1 MKQEQIHDA
10 LNLLDDDLIEA
21 VDALRGNEGLND
33 NSFREQSFAKNKEK
47 RNMPWIKYMS
57 VAASFCLVFLGAFAL
72 QQFKEHFSDNDKVDS
87 IGNTYGNDEDL
98 DGMTNSDGLTGGPG
112 HGLDGE
118 IAEGDVNGNDDGATT
133 DFPDDGAT
141 DIGVNIGE
149 VPSVLVRIDTWQ
161 EDGFAGVVAGI
172 VDTDVF
178 SVGADIRVFFN
189 EDISVGIK
197 TNDGMRFEKGAPD
210 KADFPVG
217 SIVRVQFVKR
227 EQTTEDT
234 DNTKHAGTI
243 FAELIAMPD
252 ESVE

>member
-21 VDALRGNEGLND
+21 VDALRGNEELND
-33 NSFREQSFAKNKEK
+33 NSFREKSFEKNKEK
-47 RNMPWIKYMS
+47 RNIPWLKYMS
-57 VAASFCLVFLGAFAL
+57 IAACLCVVILGAFAL
-72 QQFKEHFSDNDKVDS
+72 RNYKYNMPGNDKCNSVDD
-87 IGNTYGNDEDL
+87 TTANDEDL
-98 DGMTNSDGLTGGPG
+98 DSMVNDDGLTGGPND
-112 HGLDGE
+112 GLDGE
-118 IAEGDVNGNDDGATT
+118 VVDGATT
-133 DFPDDGAT
+133 DFPDAGAT
-141 DIGVNIGE
+141 DVGANIGE
-149 VPSVLVRIDTWQ
+149 VPSVLVRIDTWR

-172 VDTDVF
+172 VDTDIF

-197 TNDGMRFEKGAPD
+197 TNDGMRFKKGAPD

-227 EQTTEDT
+227 EQATEDT

-243 FAELIAMPD
+243 FAELIAMSD
-252 ESVE
+252 EKEE